1 MSYLHE
7 DFRLP
12 SKRSLQKLVWGS
24 VHSNFNFK
32 YKIPNFIHI
41 VFHNI
46 SGYDVHVT
54 IRELDIKELDTKFK
68 TKYIGFISE
77 NKEKYISFDVKIN
90 SKIAGVRKKRVKK
103 YIRIFS

>member
-32 YKIPNFIHI
+32 YKIPNYIHI
-41 VFHNI
+41 AFHSI

-54 IRELDIKELDTKFK
+54 IRELDTKFK

-77 NKEKYISFDVKIN
+77 NKEKCISFNVKIN
-90 SKIAGVRKKRVKK
+90 SKMAGVRKKRVEK